1 MRARTSQSLTSLPG
15 RSTIQNEIIGDLD
28 AEFGS
33 LPESPE
39 DIPLEDLCST
49 VQATFNGQL
58 GRRSKSLVDK
68 LVASKMPGGFNLTA
82 ARELLKSQ
90 WGFGPGRQDAILI
103 AAIKAQPAARL
114 GAYNLAKEFWATV
127 VQEYVADQSI
137 TLNNSRDETTAVPG
151 PNMVMDTKAIE
162 SLQQGQNAFHQKLLS
177 LYAMQLDVDLELGN
191 EEILKLGQRLDEV
204 QADLDL
210 WNLEHGAEYAK
221 GIRPMFEPRKAR
233 IYDSSWNWA
242 LQDLL
247 INFHRFARGSVE
259 IEDEDM
265 QQTLL
270 IQNRASPRLVSVMK
284 YLLTSDLAACSKDH
298 LAVERWLS
306 GLIED
311 VESALTKLPVARRS
325 QTATA
330 PHTVI
335 ESSGAVK
342 YVELKRPQVRKL
354 DAFAIEKSEASVVVI
369 SEWLDSDDSSATQST
384 TSTHSDSTKVQCEY
398 FLHIQRKE
406 SGFWRA
412 CRSLTERYLDNLD
425 AATSTGISFLGKS
438 VLITGAGQGSI
449 GAEILQGLL
458 SGGANVIVT
467 TSSYSPKVTAYC
479 QSVFSQFGARGSRLI
494 VLPFNQGSQQDVE
507 ALVAYIYSI
516 GDSEW
521 DLDHIIPFAAISDTT
536 TGIDDISS
544 RSELAHRLMLTN
556 TLRLL
561 GAVKRQKEARRIT
574 TRPAQ
579 VILPF
584 SPNHGVFGNDG
595 LYAET
600 KLGLE
605 ALLDKWYS
613 EDWADYLSICGAVI
627 GWTRGTALMADN
639 DLVAE
644 GIERL
649 GANTFSQREMAF
661 NILGLMTSVILETS
675 QTEPL
680 LADLSGGLNMMP
692 DLKEKITQIR
702 QDISE
707 TSASLRMQSAEDEAG
722 QIDPA
727 DSQKSQIPSA
737 FVHRANIKLPFPRLP
752 DPITEIEP
760 LASLKGMV
768 DLDRVVVITGFAEV
782 GPYGNARTRWQMEAH
797 GEFSLEG
804 CMEMAWIMGLIEH
817 RTLESKSYVG
827 WVDKQTGEPIADMDV
842 KHKYEQYILDHT
854 GIRVIEPRQLDGSNP
869 ATKQFLHE
877 IEVQE
882 DLAPFEAPQETVQD
896 LQREHGD
903 KVRVS
908 QIEGSDQFRIVIK
921 KGARLLIPKALKFD
935 RTVGGQVPAGWC
947 AQTYGISE
955 EIINQVDPATLY
967 ALVCSVEALLSAGI
981 TDPYEIYKYIHV
993 SELGICVGSG
1003 FGGAVSLQ
1011 GIFKERF
1018 LDQPVQKDV
1027 LAESFINTGSAWI
1040 NMLLLSSAGPNITP
1054 VGACATA
1061 IESMDVGYECIVSGK
1076 AKAVLVG
1083 GYDYLTKDVS
1093 YEFAN
1098 MKATNNAEN
1107 DMACGRS
1114 PKEMSRPATST
1125 RNGFVES
1132 EGAGIQLLTTASLA
1146 LEMGL
1151 PIHGVVALTRTA
1163 SDKAGRSLPA
1173 PGRGI
1178 LTTSG
1183 EVQSKFDAALMSM
1196 EYRRRC
1202 IDIRMKQIK
1211 DIEASELCFLED
1223 EVSSYK
1229 AADETFDIAE
1239 YRKHR
1244 VSAIL
1249 AESTRQERET
1259 RNSYGN
1265 EFWKRDPRIA
1275 PIRGALATWG
1285 LTVDDLGV
1293 ASFHGTSTV
1302 KNELNESEVIQAQL
1316 SNLGRTPGN
1325 PILGVFQK
1333 HLTGH
1338 PKGAAGAWMLNGCL
1352 QILDTGIVP
1361 GNRNAD
1367 NIDASLENHDH
1378 IVYPNQNIT
1387 PASGVKAFSVTSFGF
1402 GQKGAQAIGVHPKYL
1417 FATIDEGRYQT
1428 YCHKV
1433 KQRQR
1438 KAYQYFHAALLTK
1451 TMFRAKEAPPY
1462 DKEQEMAFLSD
1473 PSARIPMDRK
1483 LE

>member
-1 MRARTSQSLTSLPG
+1 MNIPG
-15 RSTIQNEIIGDLD
+15 RSTIQNEIVGDLD
-28 AEFGS
+28 AEFGT
-33 LPESPE
+33 LPESSE
-39 DIPLEDLCST
+39 DMPLDGLCST

-68 LVASKMPGGFNLTA
+68 MVASKMPGGFNLSGV
-82 ARELLKSQ
+82 RQHLKTQ
-90 WGFGPGRQDAILI
+90 WGFGSGRQDAILI
-103 AAIKAQPAARL
+103 SAIKAQPAARL
-114 GAYNLAKEFWATV
+114 GTENLAKEFWATM
-127 VQEYVADQSI
+127 VQEYAADQELDLSG
-137 TLNNSRDETTAVPG
+137 SHDESTTVSGPG
-151 PNMVMDTKAIE
+151 VVLDTKAIE
-162 SLQQGQNAFHQKLLS
+162 SLQRDQKSIHQQILA
-177 LYAMQLDVDLELGN
+177 LYAKQLDVDLNSGK
-191 EEILKLGQRLDEV
+191 EETLKLEHRLGEA

-210 WNLEHGAEYAK
+210 WNLEHGTEYAK
-221 GIRPMFEPRKAR
+221 GIRPVFEPRKAR
-233 IYDSSWNWA
+233 IYDSTWNWA

-247 INFHRFARGSVE
+247 IIFHDLARGSHE
-259 IEDEDM
+259 IDDEHM
-265 QQTLL
+265 QRSLRL
-270 IQNRASPRLVSVMK
+270 QNRSSPRLINMMK
-284 YLLTSDLAACSKDH
+284 YLLTTDLVKRSRDH
-298 LAVERWLS
+298 HALEQWLS
-306 GLIED
+306 ELIED
-311 VESALTKLPVARRS
+311 CESALTKPPVARRL

-335 ESSGAVK
+335 EPNGVVR
-342 YVELKRPQVRKL
+342 YVESERPQVRKL

-369 SEWLDSDDSSATQST
+369 SEWLDSDDATATQST

-406 SGFWRA
+406 SGFWQA
-412 CRSLTERYLDNLD
+412 CRLLTERYLQNLD
-425 AATSTGISFLGKS
+425 TATSKGISFLDKK
-438 VLITGAGQGSI
+438 VLLTGAGQGSI

-467 TSSYSPKVTAYC
+467 TSSYSPRVTAYY
-479 QSVFSQFGARGSRLI
+479 QSIFSRFGARGSRLM
-494 VLPFNQGSQQDVE
+494 VLPFNQGSLQDVE
-507 ALVAYIYSI
+507 ALVAYIYGI
-516 GDSEW
+516 EDGDW
-521 DLDHIIPFAAISDTT
+521 DLDHIVPFAAISEHTG
-536 TGIDDISS
+536 GIDDINS
-544 RSELAHRLMLTN
+544 RCELAHRLMLTN

-584 SPNHGVFGNDG
+584 SPNHGAFGNDG

-605 ALLDKWYS
+605 ALLEKWYS

-639 DLVAE
+639 DLVSE

-649 GANTFSQREMAF
+649 GANTFSQQEMAF
-661 NILGLMTSVILETS
+661 NILGLMTSDILETS

-692 DLKEKITQIR
+692 ELKEQLTQLR

-707 TSASLRMQSAEDEAG
+707 TSATLRMQSAENEAERMYP
-722 QIDPA
+722 DNP
-727 DSQKSQIPSA
+727 QKSKKGRS
-737 FVHRANIKLPFPRLP
+737 FVCRANIKLPFPKLP
-752 DPITEIEP
+752 DFGTEVEP
-760 LASLKGMV
+760 LASLKDMV
-768 DLDRVVVITGFAEV
+768 DLDRVVVIAGFAEV
-782 GPYGNARTRWQMEAH
+782 GPCGNARTRWEMEAH
-797 GEFSLEG
+797 GKFSLEG
-804 CMEMAWIMGLIEH
+804 CIEMAWIMGLIEH
-817 RTLESKSYVG
+817 RTVESRSYVG

-842 KHKYEQYILDHT
+842 KDKYEQYILDHT

-877 IEVQE
+877 VEVQE
-882 DLAPFEAPQETVQD
+882 DLAPFEVPKDTAHD
-896 LQREHGD
+896 LQREHGA
-903 KVRVS
+903 KVQVS
-908 QIEGSDQFRIVIK
+908 EIEGSDQFRVVLK
-921 KGARLLIPKALKFD
+921 KGARLLIPKALTFD

-947 AQTYGISE
+947 AQTYGISQ
-955 EIINQVDPATLY
+955 EIVDQVDPATLY
-967 ALVCSVEALLSAGI
+967 ALVCSVEALISAGI
-981 TDPYEIYKYIHV
+981 TDPYELYKYIHV
-993 SELGICVGSG
+993 SELGTCVGSG
-1003 FGGAVSLQ
+1003 FGGAASLQ

-1061 IESMDVGYECIVSGK
+1061 IESMDVGYESITSGK
-1076 AKAVLVG
+1076 AKVVLVG
-1083 GYDYLTKDVS
+1083 GYDYLAKDVS

-1107 DMACGRS
+1107 DMACGRG
-1114 PKEMSRPATST
+1114 PREMSRPATST

-1132 EGAGIQLLTTASLA
+1132 EGAGIQVLTTASLA

-1178 LTTSG
+1178 LTISG
-1183 EVQSKFDAALMSM
+1183 EAPSKFDAPLMNLG
-1196 EYRRRC
+1196 YRRRC
-1202 IDIRMKQIK
+1202 IDLRMKQIK
-1211 DIEASELCFLED
+1211 ETETSELSLLED
-1223 EVSSYK
+1223 EISSYK
-1229 AADETFDIAE
+1229 DAASNTTFDTTD
-1239 YRKHR
+1239 YHTHR
-1244 VSAIL
+1244 ASAIL

-1265 EFWKRDPRIA
+1265 EFWKRDPRIS

-1285 LTVDDLGV
+1285 LTIDDLAV

-1302 KNELNESEVIQAQL
+1302 KNELNECEVIQAQL
-1316 SNLGRTPGN
+1316 SQLGRTPGN

-1352 QILDTGIVP
+1352 QILDTGLVP
-1361 GNRNAD
+1361 GNHNAD
-1367 NIDASLENHDH
+1367 NVDAELEKHTH
-1378 IVYPNQNIT
+1378 IVFPSQSIQT
-1387 PASGVKAFSVTSFGF
+1387 AGGIKAFSVTSFGF

-1417 FATIDEGRYQT
+1417 FATLDEGRYRS
-1428 YCHKV
+1428 YCQKV
-1433 KQRQR
+1433 RKRQQ
-1438 KAYQYFHAALLTK
+1438 KAYQYFHHALLTK

-1462 DKEQEMAFLSD
+1462 SKEDEMAYLSN
-1473 PSARIPMDRK
+1473 PSARLPMDRK
-1483 LE
+1483 LEY

>member
-1 MRARTSQSLTSLPG
+1 M
-15 RSTIQNEIIGDLD
+15 
-28 AEFGS
+28 
-33 LPESPE
+33 
-39 DIPLEDLCST
+39 
-49 VQATFNGQL
+49 
-58 GRRSKSLVDK
+58 
-68 LVASKMPGGFNLTA
+68 VASKMPGGFNLTA
-82 ARELLKSQ
+82 VREHLKTT
-90 WGFGPGRQDAILI
+90 WGFGPGRQDAILL
-103 AAIKAQPAARL
+103 AAIKAQPVARL
-114 GAYNLAKEFWATV
+114 STDSQAKEFWAIV
-127 VQEYVADQSI
+127 VQDYVTEQNLILDKSG
-137 TLNNSRDETTAVPG
+137 SESTTVTG
-151 PNMVMDTKAIE
+151 SDLVIDSKAIE
-162 SLQQGQNAFHQKLLS
+162 SLRRDQKAIHQQILA
-177 LYAMQLDVDLELGN
+177 LYAKQLDIDLDSGK
-191 EEILKLGQRLDEV
+191 EEIFKLGQRLDEA

-233 IYDSSWNWA
+233 IYDSTWNWA

-247 INFHRFARGSVE
+247 IIFHELARGSLE
-259 IEDEDM
+259 IED
-265 QQTLL
+265 QHTQRRLRL
-270 IQNRASPRLVSVMK
+270 QNRSSPRLIQVMK
-284 YLLTSDLAACSKDH
+284 HLLKTTLVSGCRDR
-298 LAVERWLS
+298 LAVEQWLS
-306 GLIED
+306 GLVED
-311 VESALTKLPVARRS
+311 CESALTKPPVARRI
-325 QTATA
+325 QKATA

-335 ESSGAVK
+335 ESNGAIK
-342 YVELKRPQVRKL
+342 YVESERPQVRKL

-369 SEWLDSDDSSATQST
+369 SEWLDSDDSTATQST

-412 CRSLTERYLDNLD
+412 CRFLTEQYLDNLD
-425 AATSTGISFLGKS
+425 AATSRGLSFSNKR
-438 VLITGAGQGSI
+438 VLLTGAGQGSI

-458 SGGANVIVT
+458 SGGASVIVT
-467 TSSYSPKVTAYC
+467 TSSYSSKVTAHY
-479 QSVFSQFGARGSRLI
+479 QSIFSQFGARGSQLM

-507 ALVAYIYSI
+507 ALVTYIYSI
-516 GDSEW
+516 GDSDW
-521 DLDHIIPFAAISDTT
+521 DLDHIVPFAAISEHTR
-536 TGIDDISS
+536 GIDDINS

-605 ALLDKWYS
+605 ALLEKWHS
-613 EDWADYLSICGAVI
+613 EDWADYLSVCAAVI

-639 DLVAE
+639 DLVSE

-649 GANTFSQREMAF
+649 GANTFSQQEMAF
-661 NILGLMTSVILETS
+661 NILGLMTSDILETS

-692 DLKEKITQIR
+692 DLKEQISQIR
-702 QDISE
+702 RDISE
-707 TSASLRMQSAEDEAG
+707 TSASLRMQSAENEVERMSS
-722 QIDPA
+722 A
-727 DSQKSQIPSA
+727 DSRMSKTPSSL
-737 FVHRANIKLPFPRLP
+737 VPRANIKFPFPKLP
-752 DPITEIEP
+752 DFHTEIDP
-760 LASLKGMV
+760 LSSLRGMV

-782 GPYGNARTRWQMEAH
+782 GPYGNARTRWEMEAH
-797 GEFSLEG
+797 GKFSLEG
-804 CMEMAWIMGLIEH
+804 CIEMAWIMGLIQH
-817 RTLESKSYVG
+817 RTVESKSYVG
-827 WVDKQTGEPIADMDV
+827 WVDTQTGEPIADMEV
-842 KHKYEQYILDHT
+842 KNKYEQHILDHT
-854 GIRVIEPRQLDGSNP
+854 GIRVIEPRQLDGPNP
-869 ATKQFLHE
+869 GTKQFLHE
-877 IEVQE
+877 VEVQE
-882 DLAPFEAPQETVQD
+882 DLAPFEAPKETVLD

-903 KVRVS
+903 KVKVKE
-908 QIEGSDQFRIVIK
+908 IEGSDQFCIILK
-921 KGARLLIPKALKFD
+921 KGARLLIPKALTFD

-947 AQTYGISE
+947 ARTYGISE
-955 EIINQVDPATLY
+955 DIINQVDPATLY

-981 TDPYEIYKYIHV
+981 TDPYEFYKYIHV
-993 SELGICVGSG
+993 SELGTCVGSG
-1003 FGGAVSLQ
+1003 FGGAASLQ

-1018 LDQPVQKDV
+1018 LDQPVQNDV

-1061 IESMDVGYECIVSGK
+1061 IESMDVGYESIVSGK

-1083 GYDYLTKDVS
+1083 GYDYLAKDVS

-1107 DMACGRS
+1107 DKACGRS

-1132 EGAGIQLLTTASLA
+1132 EGAGIQVLTSASLA

-1183 EVQSKFDAALMSM
+1183 EVQSKFDAPLMNI
-1196 EYRRRC
+1196 EHRRRC
-1202 IDIRMKQIK
+1202 IDLRLKQIK
-1211 DIEASELCFLED
+1211 ETEVSELSFLED
-1223 EVSSYK
+1223 EICSSK
-1229 AADETFDIAE
+1229 AADPAFDTTE
-1239 YRKHR
+1239 YRSHR
-1244 VSAIL
+1244 ASAIM
-1249 AESTRQERET
+1249 AESARQEHET

-1265 EFWKRDPRIA
+1265 DFWKRDTRIA

-1285 LTVDDLGV
+1285 LTIDDLDV

-1302 KNELNESEVIQAQL
+1302 KNELNESAVIQAQL
-1316 SNLGRTPGN
+1316 SQLGRTPGN

-1333 HLTGH
+1333 YLTGH

-1352 QILDTGIVP
+1352 QILDSGLVP

-1367 NIDASLENHDH
+1367 NIDAELEKCDH
-1378 IVYPNQNIT
+1378 IVFPNQNIQT
-1387 PASGVKAFSVTSFGF
+1387 AAGVKAFSVTSFGF

-1417 FATIDEGRYQT
+1417 FATLDEERYRS
-1428 YCHKV
+1428 YCRKV

-1438 KAYQYFHAALLTK
+1438 KAYQYFHHALLTR

-1462 DKEQEMAFLSD
+1462 AKEDEMAFLSN
-1473 PSARIPMDRK
+1473 PSARLPMDMK

>member
-1 MRARTSQSLTSLPG
+1 M
-15 RSTIQNEIIGDLD
+15 QNEIIGDLD
-28 AEFGS
+28 TEFGS

-39 DIPLEDLCST
+39 DIPLEDLCSA
-49 VQATFNGQL
+49 VQTTFNGQL
-58 GRRSKSLVDK
+58 GRRSRSLVDK
-68 LVASKMPGGFNLTA
+68 MIASKMPGSFNLTIV
-82 ARELLKSQ
+82 RENLKTK
-90 WGFGPGRQDAILI
+90 WGFGSGRQDGILI
-103 AAIKAQPAARL
+103 SAITAQPAARL
-114 GAYNLAKEFWATV
+114 ADDLANEFWANA
-127 VQEYVADQSI
+127 VQNYAADQNL
-137 TLNNSRDETTAVPG
+137 TLSDLCDKSAAVSG
-151 PNMVMDTKAIE
+151 SGIIIDKKVIE
-162 SLQQGQNAFHQKLLS
+162 SLQRDEKAFHQKILG
-177 LYAMQLDVDLELGN
+177 LYAKQLDVNLDCEN
-191 EEILKLGQRLDEV
+191 EEILNLGQRLSGI

-210 WNLEHGAEYAK
+210 WNIEHGAEYAK

-247 INFHRFARGSVE
+247 IMFHGLVCGSLE
-259 IEDEDM
+259 IGDELM
-265 QQTLL
+265 QQRQRL
-270 IQNRASPRLVSVMK
+270 QNRSSPRLITVMK
-284 YLLTSDLAACSKDH
+284 YLLATDLAARSEDH
-298 LAVERWLS
+298 LTVENWLS

-311 VESALTKLPVARRS
+311 CESALTRPPVAQRIQR
-325 QTATA
+325 ATA

-335 ESSGAVK
+335 ETSGVVK
-342 YVELKRPQVRKL
+342 YVELRRPQVRKL
-354 DAFAIEKSEASVVVI
+354 DAFAIEKTEASVVII
-369 SEWLDSDDSSATQST
+369 SEWLDSDDYAASEST
-384 TSTHSDSTKVQCEY
+384 TSTRSDSTKVQCEY

-406 SGFWRA
+406 CGSWRA

-425 AATSTGISFLGKS
+425 AATSKGISFLNKR
-438 VLITGAGQGSI
+438 VLVTGAGQGSI

-458 SGGANVIVT
+458 SGGASVIVT
-467 TSSYSPKVTAYC
+467 TSSYSSKVTAHY
-479 QSVFSQFGARGSRLI
+479 QSIFSQFGARGSQLM
-494 VLPFNQGSQQDVE
+494 VLPFNQGSLQDVE
-507 ALVAYIYSI
+507 ALVTYIYSI
-516 GDSEW
+516 GDHDW
-521 DLDHIIPFAAISDTT
+521 DLDHIIPFAALSDHTR
-536 TGIDDISS
+536 GIDDINS

-561 GAVKRQKEARRIT
+561 GAVKRQKEARRIM

-579 VILPF
+579 VILPL

-605 ALLDKWYS
+605 ALLEKWHS

-639 DLVAE
+639 DLVSE

-649 GANTFSQREMAF
+649 GANTFSQQEMAF
-661 NILGLMTSVILETS
+661 NILGLMTSDILETS

-692 DLKEKITQIR
+692 DLKKQITQIR
-702 QDISE
+702 QEISE
-707 TSASLRMQSAEDEAG
+707 TSAYLRMRATENKAERMN
-722 QIDPA
+722 PA
-727 DSQKSQIPSA
+727 DLQQSKLRGPL
-737 FVHRANIKLPFPRLP
+737 VRRANIKFSFPRLP
-752 DPITEIEP
+752 DFSTEVGP

-782 GPYGNARTRWQMEAH
+782 GPYGNARTRWEMEAH
-797 GEFSLEG
+797 GKFSIEG
-804 CMEMAWIMGLIEH
+804 CIEMAWIMGLIQH
-817 RTLESKSYVG
+817 RTVENRSYVG
-827 WVDKQTGEPIADMDV
+827 WVDTQSGEPIADMDV
-842 KHKYEQYILDHT
+842 KYKYEQHILDHT
-854 GIRVIEPRQLDGSNP
+854 GIRIIEPRQLDGTNP

-877 IEVQE
+877 VEIQE
-882 DLAPFEAPQETVQD
+882 DLVPFEAPKETVQD

-903 KVRVS
+903 KVKVS
-908 QIEGSDQFRIVIK
+908 EIEGSDQFRIVLK

-935 RTVGGQVPAGWC
+935 HTVGGQVPTGWC

-955 EIINQVDPATLY
+955 EIVNQVDPATLY

-981 TDPYEIYKYIHV
+981 TDPYEFYKYIHV
-993 SELGICVGSG
+993 SELGTCVGSG
-1003 FGGAVSLQ
+1003 FGGATSLQ

-1018 LDQPVQKDV
+1018 LDQPVQRDV
-1027 LAESFINTGSAWI
+1027 LAESFINSGSAWI

-1061 IESMDVGYECIVSGK
+1061 IESMDVGYESIVSGR

-1083 GYDYLTKDVS
+1083 GYDYLAKDVS

-1107 DMACGRS
+1107 DMACGRG

-1132 EGAGIQLLTTASLA
+1132 EGAGIQVLTTATLA

-1183 EVQSKFDAALMSM
+1183 EVHSKFDAPLMNL

-1211 DIEASELCFLED
+1211 EAESSELSFLED
-1223 EVSSYK
+1223 EISSYK
-1229 AADETFDIAE
+1229 AADTTFDITA
-1239 YRKHR
+1239 YRNHR
-1244 VSAIL
+1244 TSAIV

-1275 PIRGALATWG
+1275 PIRGALGTWG
-1285 LTVDDLGV
+1285 LAIDDLDV

-1316 SNLGRTPGN
+1316 SQLGRTPGN

-1333 HLTGH
+1333 YLTGH

-1352 QILDTGIVP
+1352 QIMDSGLVP

-1367 NIDASLENHDH
+1367 NIDAELEKCEH
-1378 IVYPNQNIT
+1378 IVFPNQNIQT
-1387 PASGVKAFSVTSFGF
+1387 AGGVKAFSVTSFGF
-1402 GQKGAQAIGVHPKYL
+1402 GQKGAQAVGVHPKYL
-1417 FATIDEGRYQT
+1417 YATLDEGKYQS
-1428 YCHKV
+1428 YCQKV
-1433 KQRQR
+1433 KKRQQ
-1438 KAYQYFHAALLTK
+1438 KAYQYFHNALLTN

-1462 DKEQEMAFLSD
+1462 QKEDEMEFLSN
-1473 PSARIPMDRK
+1473 PSARLPMDRK
-1483 LE
+1483 LD

>member
-1 MRARTSQSLTSLPG
+1 M
-15 RSTIQNEIIGDLD
+15 D

-33 LPESPE
+33 LPESSE
-39 DIPLEDLCST
+39 DVPLDDLCST
-49 VQATFNGQL
+49 VQATFVGQL

-68 LVASKMPGGFNLTA
+68 LIASKMPGGFNLTA
-82 ARELLKSQ
+82 IREHLKTQ

-103 AAIKAQPAARL
+103 SAIKAQPAARL
-114 GAYNLAKEFWATV
+114 ATDNLAKEFWATV
-127 VQEYVADQSI
+127 VQEYVTDRNL
-137 TLNNSRDETTAVPG
+137 TLDNSHNESTTVNG
-151 PNMVMDTKAIE
+151 SEIVMDTQAIE
-162 SLQQGQNAFHQKLLS
+162 SLQRDQKAIQHEILA
-177 LYAMQLDVDLELGN
+177 LYAKQLNIDLDSGS
-191 EEILKLGQRLDEV
+191 EEIQKLGQRLGEV
-204 QADLDL
+204 QADLDF
-210 WNLEHGAEYAK
+210 WNTEHGADYAK
-221 GIRPMFEPRKAR
+221 GIRPMFEARKAR
-233 IYDSSWNWA
+233 VYDSSWNWV
-242 LQDLL
+242 LQDFLVV
-247 INFHRFARGSVE
+247 FHGLVRGSLE
-259 IEDEDM
+259 IDDEHTQRRLRLQNRSTPRLIKLMKHLFSSELLSQSRDPLAV
-265 QQTLL
+265 QQWLSEL
-270 IQNRASPRLVSVMK
+270 IQ
-284 YLLTSDLAACSKDH
+284 DC
-298 LAVERWLS
+298 
-306 GLIED
+306 
-311 VESALTKLPVARRS
+311 ESALSKPPAVRRI
-325 QTATA
+325 QKATA

-335 ESSGAVK
+335 ESNGSVK
-342 YVELKRPQVRKL
+342 YVESERPQVRKL

-369 SEWLDSDDSSATQST
+369 SEWLDSDDSTATQSI

-412 CRSLTERYLDNLD
+412 CRLLTEQYLDNLD
-425 AATSTGISFLGKS
+425 TATVKGMSFLNKR
-438 VLITGAGQGSI
+438 VLLTGAGQGSI

-458 SGGANVIVT
+458 SGGASVIVT
-467 TSSYSPKVTAYC
+467 TSSYSPKVTAHF
-479 QSVFSQFGARGSRLI
+479 QSIFSQFGARGSRLM

-507 ALVAYIYSI
+507 ALIAYIYGI
-516 GDSEW
+516 GDNHW

-536 TGIDDISS
+536 RGIDDINS

-574 TRPAQ
+574 TKPAQ

-595 LYAET
+595 LYAES

-605 ALLDKWYS
+605 ALLEKWHS
-613 EDWADYLSICGAVI
+613 EDWADYLSVCGAII

-639 DLVAE
+639 DLVSE
-644 GIERL
+644 GIEKL
-649 GANTFSQREMAF
+649 GANTFSQKEMAF
-661 NILGLMTSVILETS
+661 NILGLMTSDILETS

-680 LADLSGGLNMMP
+680 IADLSGGLNMMP
-692 DLKEKITQIR
+692 DLKEQISQIR
-702 QDISE
+702 QEISD
-707 TSASLRMQSAEDEAG
+707 TSSSLRMQAAEDEAERTTHSPESKLTG
-722 QIDPA
+722 
-727 DSQKSQIPSA
+727 SFKR
-737 FVHRANIKLPFPRLP
+737 RANIKFPFPRLP
-752 DPITEIEP
+752 DSSTEIEP

-782 GPYGNARTRWQMEAH
+782 GPYGNARTRWEMEAH
-797 GEFSLEG
+797 GKFSLEG
-804 CMEMAWIMGLIEH
+804 CIEMAWVMGLIEH
-817 RTLESKSYVG
+817 RTVESKSYVG
-827 WVDKQTGEPIADMDV
+827 WIDKQTGEPIADVEV
-842 KHKYEQYILDHT
+842 KDKYEQHILDHS

-877 IEVQE
+877 VEVQE
-882 DLAPFEAPQETVQD
+882 DLAAFEAPKETVSD
-896 LQREHGD
+896 LRREHGD
-903 KVRVS
+903 KVKVS
-908 QIEGSDQFRIVIK
+908 EIEGSDQYRIVLK

-967 ALVCSVEALLSAGI
+967 ALVCTVEALLSAGI
-981 TDPYEIYKYIHV
+981 TDPYEFYKYIHV
-993 SELGICVGSG
+993 SELGTCVGSG
-1003 FGGAVSLQ
+1003 FGGAASLQ

-1061 IESMDVGYECIVSGK
+1061 IESMDVGYESIVSGK

-1083 GYDYLTKDVS
+1083 GYDYLAKDVS

-1132 EGAGIQLLTTASLA
+1132 EGAGIQVLTTASLA

-1183 EVQSKFDAALMSM
+1183 EVHSKLDAPLMNI
-1196 EYRRRC
+1196 EHRRRC
-1202 IDIRMKQIK
+1202 IDLRMKQIK
-1211 DIEASELCFLED
+1211 ETETSELSFLED
-1223 EVSSYK
+1223 EILSHK
-1229 AADETFDIAE
+1229 AASLTFDTKE
-1239 YRKHR
+1239 YRNHR
-1244 VSAIL
+1244 ASAIL
-1249 AESTRQERET
+1249 AESARQERET

-1285 LTVDDLGV
+1285 LTIDDLDV

-1302 KNELNESEVIQAQL
+1302 KNELNESEVIQTQL
-1316 SNLGRTPGN
+1316 SQLGRTSGN

-1333 HLTGH
+1333 YLTGH

-1352 QILDTGIVP
+1352 QILDSGLVP

-1367 NIDASLENHDH
+1367 NIDAELEKCDH
-1378 IVYPNQNIT
+1378 IVFPSQNIQ
-1387 PASGVKAFSVTSFGF
+1387 PAAGVKAFSVTSFGF

-1417 FATIDEGRYQT
+1417 FATLDEATYHT
-1428 YCHKV
+1428 YCLKV
-1433 KQRQR
+1433 KKRQQ
-1438 KAYQYFHAALLTK
+1438 KAYQYFHHSLLTK

-1462 DKEQEMAFLSD
+1462 EKGEEMAFLSN
-1473 PSARIPMDRK
+1473 PSARLPMEK
-1483 LE
+1483 ELE

>member
-1 MRARTSQSLTSLPG
+1 M
-15 RSTIQNEIIGDLD
+15 
-28 AEFGS
+28 
-33 LPESPE
+33 
-39 DIPLEDLCST
+39 
-49 VQATFNGQL
+49 
-58 GRRSKSLVDK
+58 
-68 LVASKMPGGFNLTA
+68 VASKMPGGFNLTA
-82 ARELLKSQ
+82 VREHLKTQ
-90 WGFGPGRQDAILI
+90 WGFGPGRQDAILL
-103 AAIKAQPAARL
+103 AAIKAQPVTRL
-114 GAYNLAKEFWATV
+114 STDSQAKDFWAIV
-127 VQEYVADQSI
+127 VQNYATEQNL
-137 TLNNSRDETTAVPG
+137 TLGNSGNESTTVSG
-151 PNMVMDTKAIE
+151 SDIVIDSKAIE
-162 SLQQGQNAFHQKLLS
+162 SLRRDQKAVHQQILAV
-177 LYAMQLDVDLELGN
+177 YAKQLDLDLDSGN
-191 EEILKLGQRLDEV
+191 EEILKLGQRLDEA
-204 QADLDL
+204 QADLDV

-233 IYDSSWNWA
+233 IYDSTWNWA

-247 INFHRFARGSVE
+247 INFHELARGSLL
-259 IEDEDM
+259 IEDQHT
-265 QQTLL
+265 QQRLRL
-270 IQNRASPRLVSVMK
+270 QNRSSPRLIKVMK
-284 YLLTSDLAACSKDH
+284 QLLKTTLVSGCRDH
-298 LAVERWLS
+298 QAVEQWLS

-311 VESALTKLPVARRS
+311 CESALTKPPVARRI
-325 QTATA
+325 QKATA

-335 ESSGAVK
+335 ESNGAIK
-342 YVELKRPQVRKL
+342 YVESERPQVRKL

-369 SEWLDSDDSSATQST
+369 SEWLDSDDSTATQST

-412 CRSLTERYLDNLD
+412 CRFLTERYLDNLD
-425 AATSTGISFLGKS
+425 TATSKGLSFSNKR
-438 VLITGAGQGSI
+438 VLLTGAGQGSI

-458 SGGANVIVT
+458 SGGASVIVT
-467 TSSYSPKVTAYC
+467 TSSYSPKVTAHY
-479 QSVFSQFGARGSRLI
+479 QSLFSQFGARGSQLM

-516 GDSEW
+516 GDTDW
-521 DLDHIIPFAAISDTT
+521 DLDHIVPFAAISEHTR
-536 TGIDDISS
+536 GIDDVNS

-605 ALLDKWYS
+605 ALLEKWHS
-613 EDWADYLSICGAVI
+613 EDWADYLSVCGAVI

-639 DLVAE
+639 DLVSE

-649 GANTFSQREMAF
+649 GANTFSQQEMAF
-661 NILGLMTSVILETS
+661 NILGLMTSDILETS

-692 DLKEKITQIR
+692 DLKEQISQIR
-702 QDISE
+702 RDISE
-707 TSASLRMQSAEDEAG
+707 TSASLRMQSADDEVERMSST
-722 QIDPA
+722 
-727 DSQKSQIPSA
+727 DSQMPKTPSSL
-737 FVHRANIKLPFPRLP
+737 VPRANIKFPFPKLP
-752 DPITEIEP
+752 DFHTEIDP
-760 LASLKGMV
+760 LSSLKGMV

-782 GPYGNARTRWQMEAH
+782 GPYGNARTRWEMEAH
-797 GEFSLEG
+797 GKFSLEG
-804 CMEMAWIMGLIEH
+804 CIEMAWIMGLIQH
-817 RTLESKSYVG
+817 RTVESKSYVG
-827 WVDKQTGEPIADMDV
+827 WVDTQTGEPIADMEV
-842 KHKYEQYILDHT
+842 KNKYEQHILDHT
-854 GIRVIEPRQLDGSNP
+854 GIRVIEPRPLDGSNP
-869 ATKQFLHE
+869 GTKQFLHE
-877 IEVQE
+877 VEVQE
-882 DLAPFEAPQETVQD
+882 DLAPFEAPKETVLD
-896 LQREHGD
+896 LQREHGG
-903 KVRVS
+903 KVKVKE
-908 QIEGSDQFRIVIK
+908 IEGSDQFCIVLK
-921 KGARLLIPKALKFD
+921 KGARLLIPKALTFD

-947 AQTYGISE
+947 ARTYGISE
-955 EIINQVDPATLY
+955 DIINQVDPATLY

-981 TDPYEIYKYIHV
+981 TDPYEFYKYIHV
-993 SELGICVGSG
+993 SELGTCVGSG
-1003 FGGAVSLQ
+1003 FGGAASLQ

-1061 IESMDVGYECIVSGK
+1061 IESMDVGYESIVSGK

-1083 GYDYLTKDVS
+1083 GYDYLAKDVS

-1132 EGAGIQLLTTASLA
+1132 EGAGIQVLTTASLA

-1183 EVQSKFDAALMSM
+1183 EVQSKFDAPLMNI
-1196 EYRRRC
+1196 EHRRRC
-1202 IDIRMKQIK
+1202 IDLRMKQIK
-1211 DIEASELCFLED
+1211 ETENSELSFLKHEI
-1223 EVSSYK
+1223 SSSK
-1229 AADETFDIAE
+1229 AVDPAFDATEYHSHRASAIIAE
-1239 YRKHR
+1239 
-1244 VSAIL
+1244 SA
-1249 AESTRQERET
+1249 RQEHET

-1265 EFWKRDPRIA
+1265 DFWKRDPRIA

-1285 LTVDDLGV
+1285 LTIDDLDV

-1302 KNELNESEVIQAQL
+1302 KNELNESAVIQAQL
-1316 SNLGRTPGN
+1316 SQLGRTPGN

-1333 HLTGH
+1333 YLTGH

-1352 QILDTGIVP
+1352 QILDSGLVP

-1367 NIDASLENHDH
+1367 NIDVELEKCDH
-1378 IVYPNQNIT
+1378 IVFPNQNIQT
-1387 PASGVKAFSVTSFGF
+1387 AAGVKAFSVTSFGF

-1417 FATIDEGRYQT
+1417 FATLDEERYRS
-1428 YCHKV
+1428 YCRKV

-1438 KAYQYFHAALLTK
+1438 KAYQYFHHALLTR

-1462 DKEQEMAFLSD
+1462 KKEDEMAFLSD
-1473 PSARIPMDRK
+1473 PSARLPMNMK

>member
-1 MRARTSQSLTSLPG
+1 M
-15 RSTIQNEIIGDLD
+15 
-28 AEFGS
+28 
-33 LPESPE
+33 
-39 DIPLEDLCST
+39 
-49 VQATFNGQL
+49 
-58 GRRSKSLVDK
+58 
-68 LVASKMPGGFNLTA
+68 VASKMPGGFNLTA
-82 ARELLKSQ
+82 VREHLKTQ
-90 WGFGPGRQDAILI
+90 WGFGPGRQDAILL
-103 AAIKAQPAARL
+103 AAIKAQPVTRL
-114 GAYNLAKEFWATV
+114 STDSQAKDFWAIV
-127 VQEYVADQSI
+127 VQNYATEQNL
-137 TLNNSRDETTAVPG
+137 TLGNSGNESTTVSG
-151 PNMVMDTKAIE
+151 SDIVIDSKAIE
-162 SLQQGQNAFHQKLLS
+162 SLRRDQKAVHQQILAV
-177 LYAMQLDVDLELGN
+177 YAKQLDLDLDSGN
-191 EEILKLGQRLDEV
+191 EEILKLGQRLDEA
-204 QADLDL
+204 QADLDV

-233 IYDSSWNWA
+233 IYDSTWNWA

-247 INFHRFARGSVE
+247 INFHELARGSLL
-259 IEDEDM
+259 IEDQHT
-265 QQTLL
+265 QQRLRL
-270 IQNRASPRLVSVMK
+270 QNRSSPRLIKVMK
-284 YLLTSDLAACSKDH
+284 QLLKTTLVSGCRDH
-298 LAVERWLS
+298 QAVEQWLS

-311 VESALTKLPVARRS
+311 CESALTKPPVARRI
-325 QTATA
+325 QKATA

-335 ESSGAVK
+335 ESNGAIK
-342 YVELKRPQVRKL
+342 YVESERPQVRKL

-369 SEWLDSDDSSATQST
+369 SEWLDSDDSTATQST

-412 CRSLTERYLDNLD
+412 CRFLTERYLDNLD
-425 AATSTGISFLGKS
+425 TATSKGLSFSKKR
-438 VLITGAGQGSI
+438 VLLTGAGQGSI

-458 SGGANVIVT
+458 SGGASVIVT
-467 TSSYSPKVTAYC
+467 TSSYSPKVTAHY
-479 QSVFSQFGARGSRLI
+479 QSLFSQFGARGSQLM

-516 GDSEW
+516 GDTDW
-521 DLDHIIPFAAISDTT
+521 DLDHIVPFAAISEHTR
-536 TGIDDISS
+536 GIDDVNS

-605 ALLDKWYS
+605 ALLEKWHS
-613 EDWADYLSICGAVI
+613 EDWADYLSVCGAVI

-639 DLVAE
+639 DLVSE

-649 GANTFSQREMAF
+649 GANTFSQQEMAF
-661 NILGLMTSVILETS
+661 NILGLMTSDILETS

-692 DLKEKITQIR
+692 DLKEQISQIR
-702 QDISE
+702 RDISE
-707 TSASLRMQSAEDEAG
+707 TSASLRMQSADDEVERMSST
-722 QIDPA
+722 
-727 DSQKSQIPSA
+727 DSQMPKTPSSL
-737 FVHRANIKLPFPRLP
+737 VPRANIKFPFPKLP
-752 DPITEIEP
+752 DFHTEIDP
-760 LASLKGMV
+760 LSSLKGMV

-782 GPYGNARTRWQMEAH
+782 GPYGNARTRWEMEAH
-797 GEFSLEG
+797 GKFSLEG
-804 CMEMAWIMGLIEH
+804 CIEMAWIMGLIQH
-817 RTLESKSYVG
+817 RTVESKSYVG
-827 WVDKQTGEPIADMDV
+827 WVDTQTGEPIADMEV
-842 KHKYEQYILDHT
+842 KNKYEQHILDHT
-854 GIRVIEPRQLDGSNP
+854 GIRVIEPRPLDGSNP
-869 ATKQFLHE
+869 GTKQFLHE
-877 IEVQE
+877 VEVQE
-882 DLAPFEAPQETVQD
+882 DLAPFEAPKETVLD
-896 LQREHGD
+896 LQREHGG
-903 KVRVS
+903 KVKVKE
-908 QIEGSDQFRIVIK
+908 IEGSDQFCIVLK
-921 KGARLLIPKALKFD
+921 KGARLLIPKALTFD

-947 AQTYGISE
+947 ARTYGISE
-955 EIINQVDPATLY
+955 DIINQVDPATLY

-981 TDPYEIYKYIHV
+981 TDPYEFYKYIHV
-993 SELGICVGSG
+993 SELGTCVGSG
-1003 FGGAVSLQ
+1003 FGGAASLQ

-1061 IESMDVGYECIVSGK
+1061 IESMDVGYESIVSGK

-1083 GYDYLTKDVS
+1083 GYDYLAKDVS

-1132 EGAGIQLLTTASLA
+1132 EGAGIQVLTTASLA

-1183 EVQSKFDAALMSM
+1183 EVQSKFDAPLMNI
-1196 EYRRRC
+1196 EHRRRC
-1202 IDIRMKQIK
+1202 IDLRMKQIK
-1211 DIEASELCFLED
+1211 ETENSELSFLKHEI
-1223 EVSSYK
+1223 SSSK
-1229 AADETFDIAE
+1229 AVDPAFDATEYHSHRASAIIAE
-1239 YRKHR
+1239 
-1244 VSAIL
+1244 SA
-1249 AESTRQERET
+1249 RQEHET

-1265 EFWKRDPRIA
+1265 DFWKRDPRIA

-1285 LTVDDLGV
+1285 LTIDDLDV

-1302 KNELNESEVIQAQL
+1302 KNELNESAVIQAQL
-1316 SNLGRTPGN
+1316 SQLGRTPGN

-1333 HLTGH
+1333 YLTGH

-1352 QILDTGIVP
+1352 QILDSGLVP

-1367 NIDASLENHDH
+1367 NIDAELEKCDH
-1378 IVYPNQNIT
+1378 IVFPNQNIQT
-1387 PASGVKAFSVTSFGF
+1387 AAGVKAFSVTSFGF

-1417 FATIDEGRYQT
+1417 FATMDEGRYRS
-1428 YCHKV
+1428 YCRKV

-1438 KAYQYFHAALLTK
+1438 KAYQYFHHALLTG

-1462 DKEQEMAFLSD
+1462 KKEDEMKFLSD
-1473 PSARIPMDRK
+1473 PSARLPMDKK